1 MAHKSTMEKLGLPAP
16 GFELPNL
23 NLEKGEKLV
32 SLESFKEYPAL
43 LVVFICNHCPYVV
56 HIRDSFVNFVT
67 EFQKKGL
74 GVVAISS
81 NDVESFPDDS
91 PEKMSEEAANY
102 SYPFPYL
109 FDESQEIAK
118 AYRAACTPDFFL
130 YDKERNLVYRGQYD
144 SSRPKNSVPVTG
156 EDIRK
161 ATEEVLNGEI
171 ITGQQIPSM
180 GCNIKWKKGSEPD
193 YFFHNEKH
201 G

>member
-130 YDKERNLVYRGQYD
+130 NDKD
-144 SSRPKNSVPVTG
+144 
-156 EDIRK
+156 
-161 ATEEVLNGEI
+161 
-171 ITGQQIPSM
+171 
-180 GCNIKWKKGSEPD
+180 
-193 YFFHNEKH
+193 
-201 G
+201 

>member
-1 MAHKSTMEKLGLPAP
+1 MAHKSTMEKLGLSAP
-16 GFELPNL
+16 GFVLQNF
-23 NLEKGEKLV
+23 NVGTGEQTV
-32 SLESFKEYPAL
+32 SLETFKEYPAL

-56 HIRDSFVNFVT
+56 HIRESFVSFVSDYQ
-67 EFQKKGL
+67 EKGL

-81 NDVESFPDDS
+81 NDVESYPDDS
-91 PEKMSEEAANY
+91 PEKMSDDAAKY

-156 EDIRK
+156 EDLRN
-161 ATEEVLNGEI
+161 ATNALLQGSVIPAE
-171 ITGQQIPSM
+171 QMPSM
-180 GCNIKWKKGSEPD
+180 GCNIKWKKGGEPD
-193 YFFHNEKH
+193 YFNT
-201 G
+201 